1 MMLNVMKKNSMK
13 PKWNKFN
20 KSKNFEKKKKLKV
33 NEKKYFDFFF
43 HFEFNSEDPKEAD
56 KSNDT
61 FAARMQL
68 QVIRNLELSI
78 ENIHIVYEDKSTKP
92 SHPFA
97 MGITLNYIKLRVEW
111 FRDYSELSIIAFLFH
126 LDNNSRLGTDNL
138 KRGYT
143 VNS

>member
-1 MMLNVMKKNSMK
+1 MKKNSMK

-33 NEKKYFDFFF
+33 NEKKYFDIFF

-111 FRDYSELSIIAFLFH
+111 FRDYSELSIIAFLF